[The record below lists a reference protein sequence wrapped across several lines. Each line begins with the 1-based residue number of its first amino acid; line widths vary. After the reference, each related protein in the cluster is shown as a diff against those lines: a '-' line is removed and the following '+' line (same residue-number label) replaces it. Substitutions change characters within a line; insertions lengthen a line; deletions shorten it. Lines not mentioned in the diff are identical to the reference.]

1 MRLDAKN
8 YIVNNLPPF
17 FRNAFWRVWFLVL
30 LKPFE
35 TLQEQFEIYK
45 GSVLYKLSLNGQTIQ
60 LERLLNDAFDAVQR
74 RIAILHKK
82 SLNKYLYNKE
92 EGQIRVYTYPSP
104 DNPIFLRAKG
114 ENTGSGLT
122 TNFLIQAPV
131 ELKTEDGKI
140 KANVDRQ
147 KLAGKNYLI
156 EYK

>member
-1 MRLDAKN
+1 MKLNVKD
-8 YIVNNLPPF
+8 YIVKNLPPF
-17 FRNAFWRVWFLVL
+17 FRNSFWRVWFVVL
-30 LKPFE
+30 LKPFI
-35 TLQEQFEIYK
+35 TLQEGFNDYK
-45 GSVLYKLSLNGQTIQ
+45 DNVLYKLSLNGQTIQ
-60 LERLLNDAFDAVQR
+60 LERLLNDAFDAVRR

-122 TNFLIQAPV
+122 TNFLIQAPA
-131 ELKTEDGKI
+131 ELQPEDGKL

-147 KLAGKNYLI
+147 KLAGKSYLI